1 MLKAETLQ
9 RLGHDEKALV
19 PADNQSQA
27 SSVMSSQ
34 KSESNRP
41 KTIEYLNKGRQQKET
56 VKDFIDNSRKI
67 LMAQIAINQKTEET
81 ELLNEYII
89 MEKEK
94 LDEGKKTFQEDKEK
108 YEKFKM
114 DLQAKSHQTE
124 EEVRKVMLQI
134 ENLQNMINELKKE
147 KQEYDSKS

>member
-19 PADNQSQA
+19 PADNESQM
-27 SSVMSSQ
+27 SSVLSSHA
-34 KSESNRP
+34 SEAARP

-56 VKDFIDNSRKI
+56 VRDFIDNSRKI

-81 ELLNEYII
+81 ELLNDYII

-108 YEKFKM
+108 YDKFKM
-114 DLQAKSHQTE
+114 DLQAKSQQTE
-124 EEVRKVMLQI
+124 EDVRKVMAQI
-134 ENLQNMINELKKE
+134 EGLV
-147 KQEYDSKS
+147 